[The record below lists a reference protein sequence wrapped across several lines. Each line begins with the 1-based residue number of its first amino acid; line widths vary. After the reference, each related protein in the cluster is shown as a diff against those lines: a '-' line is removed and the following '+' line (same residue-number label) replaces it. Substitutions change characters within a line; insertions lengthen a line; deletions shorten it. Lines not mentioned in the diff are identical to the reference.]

1 LAFFF
6 IGYPQRCVDVE
17 QFWCYVIQFFG
28 GNGKNILY
36 IWGIKPN
43 IMKLQKEHL
52 ERIEELLE
60 EIKEMLEEE
69 FNQEEDEFEFDEDE
83 EENEDDEEE
92 EGLIDYEITIV
103 KYK

>member
-1 LAFFF
+1 VV
-6 IGYPQRCVDVE
+6 PVE
-17 QFWCYVIQFFG
+17 
-28 GNGKNILY
+28 NILY
-36 IWGIKPN
+36 IWGIKSN

-69 FNQEEDEFEFDEDE
+69 FNQEEEFDLDF
-83 EENEDDEEE
+83 DFDEEE
-92 EGLIDYEITIV
+92 EDEEDFDEEGLVDYEITIV

>member
-1 LAFFF
+1 MKN
-6 IGYPQRCVDVE
+6 
-17 QFWCYVIQFFG
+17 FFG
-28 GNGKNILY
+28 DNGKNILY

-69 FNQEEDEFEFDEDE
+69 FNKEEEFEFDFDEE
-83 EENEDDEEE
+83 EENENENEDENEDEDEDEEDFDE
-92 EGLIDYEITIV
+92 EGLVDYEITIV

>member
-1 LAFFF
+1 LFLGNR
-6 IGYPQRCVDVE
+6 I
-17 QFWCYVIQFFG
+17 FG

-69 FNQEEDEFEFDEDE
+69 FNQEEEEFDFDFDE
-83 EENEDDEEE
+83 EEEDDFDE

>member
-1 LAFFF
+1 M
-6 IGYPQRCVDVE
+6 E
-17 QFWCYVIQFFG
+17 NFFG

-69 FNQEEDEFEFDEDE
+69 FNQEEEEFDLDFDFDEEEEDEDE
-83 EENEDDEEE
+83 EDFDE
-92 EGLIDYEITIV
+92 EGLVDYEITIV

>member
-1 LAFFF
+1 M
-6 IGYPQRCVDVE
+6 E
-17 QFWCYVIQFFG
+17 NFFG

-36 IWGIKPN
+36 IWGIKSN

-60 EIKEMLEEE
+60 EIKILLEDE
-69 FNQEEDEFEFDEDE
+69 FNQEEEFDFDF
-83 EENEDDEEE
+83 DEEE
-92 EGLIDYEITIV
+92 EDEEDFDEEGLVDYEITIV